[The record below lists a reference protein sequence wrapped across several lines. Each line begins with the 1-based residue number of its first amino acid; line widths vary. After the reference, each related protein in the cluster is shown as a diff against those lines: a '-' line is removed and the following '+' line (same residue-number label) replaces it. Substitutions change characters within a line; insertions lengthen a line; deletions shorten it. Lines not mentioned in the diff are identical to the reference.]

1 MSTAKTEAQ
10 PKPPKRIM
18 INDSKKTIRA
28 ARSLAL
34 QDLKETSDEEIRS
47 ELISEGIDPSELA
60 AEVAARLSEVIATN
74 HGKR

>member
-1 MSTAKTEAQ
+1 
-10 PKPPKRIM
+10 M